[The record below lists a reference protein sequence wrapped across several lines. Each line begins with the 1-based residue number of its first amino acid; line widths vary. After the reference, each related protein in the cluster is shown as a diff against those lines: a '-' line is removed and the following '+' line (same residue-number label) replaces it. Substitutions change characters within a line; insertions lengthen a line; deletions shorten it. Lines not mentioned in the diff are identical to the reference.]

1 MSRRFLVEGA
11 SSVKLGKPTPKMA
24 NSKARKRVWIRVN
37 QQVWPVITREDFY
50 QLRSNNGNLELGCQG
65 TWL

>member
-1 MSRRFLVEGA
+1 
-11 SSVKLGKPTPKMA
+11 MA
-24 NSKARKRVWIRVN
+24 DSIARKRVWIKVN

-50 QLRSNNGNLELGCQG
+50 QLRSNDGNLELGCQV

>member
-1 MSRRFLVEGA
+1 
-11 SSVKLGKPTPKMA
+11 MA
-24 NSKARKRVWIRVN
+24 NSKARKRVWIRAN
-37 QQVWPVITREDFY
+37 QQVWLVITRKDFY

>member
-11 SSVKLGKPTPKMA
+11 SSVKLGKPTQKMA
-24 NSKARKRVWIRVN
+24 NSNARKRVWTKVN
-37 QQVWPVITREDFY
+37 QQVWPVITREGFY
-50 QLRSNNGNLELGCQG
+50 QLRSNNGSLELGCQV